1 MKFKS
6 GITTW
11 LTILWAAVII
21 NSVNTVKSRT
31 ESLVEEKITNVSL
44 NNKEELIIWEDIP
57 FDFEKDKEEIT
68 ELIFHWYQLR
78 VINDWFWIKIAEIN
92 GVNKYIFTYFDIN
105 DIQHELEERF
115 DNPEDL
121 KKFAIYF
128 QNQKIK

>member
-21 NSVNTVKSRT
+21 NSVSTVKSRT